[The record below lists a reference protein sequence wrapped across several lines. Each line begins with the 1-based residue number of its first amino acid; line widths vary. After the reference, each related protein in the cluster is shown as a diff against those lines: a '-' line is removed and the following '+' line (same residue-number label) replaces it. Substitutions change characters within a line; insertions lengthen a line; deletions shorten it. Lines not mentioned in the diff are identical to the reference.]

1 MTRPSQ
7 DRPTAVVTGTTVK
20 SNSNK
25 MRKPSVSKPI
35 ATGRLHQGDERI
47 AFVTSDHFSVSRRR
61 DETMPVFY
69 PDAAA
74 RAIAWHVRELRM
86 DYAPANE
93 VACQGLA
100 IVLS

>member
-69 PDAAA
+69 PDVAA
-74 RAIAWHVRELRM
+74 RAKPWHTREWRM
-86 DYAPANE
+86 DCTAANG
-93 VACQGLA
+93 VACQGVA
-100 IVLS
+100 RVLS